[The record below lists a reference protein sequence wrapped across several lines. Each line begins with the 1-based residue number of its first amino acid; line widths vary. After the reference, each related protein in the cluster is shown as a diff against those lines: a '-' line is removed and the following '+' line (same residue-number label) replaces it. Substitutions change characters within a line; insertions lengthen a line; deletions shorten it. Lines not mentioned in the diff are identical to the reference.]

1 MTPYR
6 VLVVDDSAF
15 MRKIVSDLIERDV
28 SFTVVDTATN
38 GREAVEKITKI
49 KPDIVTMDV
58 EMPEMNGLESLKRI
72 MRAYPLPVIMLSGI
86 NEEGMRETIMALEA
100 GAFDFIRKPS
110 VSSSQDIQAVGE
122 TLLRQLHAA
131 VHDSTWT
138 KDKPALAQPSAALI
152 EEAAGTQ
159 SLDETTV
166 VPPEVRR
173 KEERSTEMLRAK
185 IEPAAAQDE
194 RTRTDRLIGGAAA
207 QRSASSVPKPKAAVS
222 PPPAPLQPP
231 RPPVQ
236 EKSVREE
243 KKQERQ
249 VHPRPAAKPVPRS
262 EPPAA
267 PVKKNTVAPVQSLK
281 SQVSKNQVSERKTPE
296 RPVSPPPNVSRSSS
310 GGDTIDQIVAVGCS
324 TGGPRALKEL
334 LENIPA
340 SFPAPIVIVQHM
352 PPKFT
357 HSLAQ
362 RLNTLSPLNVVEAEH
377 GMPLRKGTAYIA
389 PGGQH
394 LLVKRSGSGQFAIEL
409 SDAPPQN
416 GHKPSV
422 GAMFDSIQGY
432 GDIRRHAVI
441 MTGMGSDG
449 AKEMKKL
456 YDSGISTTIAES
468 EETCVVY
475 GMPRSAAE
483 LNCVMHLLPLPQIAT
498 KLNQVV
504 KT

>member
-6 VLVVDDSAF
+6 VLVVDDSGF

-28 SFTVVDTATN
+28 SFTVVDTAKN
-38 GREAVEKITKI
+38 GLEAVEKIMKL

-58 EMPEMNGLESLKRI
+58 EMPEMNGLESLKII
-72 MRAYPLPVIMLSGI
+72 MRQYPLPVIMLSGI

-110 VSSSQDIQAVGE
+110 ASSSQDIEAVGE
-122 TLLRQLHAA
+122 ALLRQLHAA
-131 VHDSTWT
+131 VHDSAWGKQKSAAQQPKPGDPAASAASPAADSPPQETAKPPGAADPAASPART
-138 KDKPALAQPSAALI
+138 PRPAEPRPKTDAAPPAARPRREDAASPAAPKTPAPAPATPKTGGAASVPAPRPSSTPDKKPASPAAGRPSAAPAFTPAPQTRP
-152 EEAAGTQ
+152 EPAPAPARKPAASAPKSEPAAERRPAAGT
-159 SLDETTV
+159 
-166 VPPEVRR
+166 
-173 KEERSTEMLRAK
+173 
-185 IEPAAAQDE
+185 
-194 RTRTDRLIGGAAA
+194 
-207 QRSASSVPKPKAAVS
+207 
-222 PPPAPLQPP
+222 PAP
-231 RPPVQ
+231 
-236 EKSVREE
+236 
-243 KKQERQ
+243 
-249 VHPRPAAKPVPRS
+249 
-262 EPPAA
+262 
-267 PVKKNTVAPVQSLK
+267 
-281 SQVSKNQVSERKTPE
+281 
-296 RPVSPPPNVSRSSS
+296 VSRPLA
-310 GGDTIDQIVAVGCS
+310 GGDSIDQIVAVGCS

-362 RLNTLSPLNVVEAEH
+362 RLNTLSPLEVVEAQH
-377 GMPLRKGTAYIA
+377 GMQLRKGTAYIA
-389 PGGQH
+389 PGAYH
-394 LLVKRSGSGQFAIEL
+394 LLIKRTGDGRYMIEL

-422 GAMFDSIQGY
+422 GAMFDSILPLNEV
-432 GDIRRHAVI
+432 RRHAVI

-504 KT
+504 KS

>member
-1 MTPYR
+1 MMPYR

-28 SFTVVDTATN
+28 SFSVVDTATN
-38 GREAVEKITKI
+38 GREAVEKIRKI

-58 EMPEMNGLESLKRI
+58 EMPEMNGLESLKQI
-72 MRAYPLPVIMLSGI
+72 MREYPLPVIMLSGI

-110 VSSSQDIQAVGE
+110 VSNSQDIESVGE

-131 VHDSTWT
+131 VHDSSWR
-138 KDKPALAQPSAALI
+138 KEKPASTKPPVVLAPEPVQPEPAAELSA
-152 EEAAGTQ
+152 
-159 SLDETTV
+159 
-166 VPPEVRR
+166 PERSR
-173 KEERSTEMLRAK
+173 PEERTPELPRPK
-185 IEPAAAQDE
+185 IEPSTPERQPRKDLSAGFTPAPRSTTPAPSSKANSVTPPTSPAAKVTRTPAAQPE
-194 RTRTDRLIGGAAA
+194 
-207 QRSASSVPKPKAAVS
+207 
-222 PPPAPLQPP
+222 
-231 RPPVQ
+231 
-236 EKSVREE
+236 
-243 KKQERQ
+243 
-249 VHPRPAAKPVPRS
+249 RPAAPTRPSAPTDKSAQRNDSAASAAKKVTPSAPI
-262 EPPAA
+262 PA
-267 PVKKNTVAPVQSLK
+267 K
-281 SQVSKNQVSERKTPE
+281 SPAQERKAPE
-296 RPVSPPPNVSRSSS
+296 RPISSPPTSPSRSAA
-310 GGDTIDQIVAVGCS
+310 GGDFIDQIVAVGCS

-340 SFPAPIVIVQHM
+340 SFPAPILIVQHM

-362 RLNTLSPLNVVEAEH
+362 RLNTLSPLEVVEAQQ

-389 PGGQH
+389 PGAQH
-394 LLVKRSGSGQFAIEL
+394 MLIKRSGSGQYVIEL

-422 GAMFDSIQGY
+422 GAMFDSVLQLN
-432 GDIRRHAVI
+432 DVRRHAVI

-475 GMPRSAAE
+475 GMPRAAAE

-504 KT
+504 KS

>member
-28 SFTVVDTATN
+28 SFSVVDTAKN
-38 GREAVEKITKI
+38 GREAVEKVRKI

-58 EMPEMNGLESLKRI
+58 EMPEMNGLESLQHI
-72 MRAYPLPVIMLSGI
+72 MNEYPLPVIMLSGI

-110 VSSSQDIQAVGE
+110 VSNSQDIEAVRE
-122 TLLRQLHAA
+122 ALLRQLHAA
-131 VHDSTWT
+131 VHDSAWR
-138 KDKPALAQPSAALI
+138 KDKPTPAFSAPAAVEAPALPEQQDAGASEAAVRRQEERAFEVPRPKAEPSAPENRSRKDLPPSGGTPTSAQRNPVPASKPKPPVTPAAAAPQPSRPAAVR
-152 EEAAGTQ
+152 EDKKTAAARPA
-159 SLDETTV
+159 
-166 VPPEVRR
+166 VPADKQPARV
-173 KEERSTEMLRAK
+173 
-185 IEPAAAQDE
+185 EPAAPA
-194 RTRTDRLIGGAAA
+194 
-207 QRSASSVPKPKAAVS
+207 PKPAAS
-222 PPPAPLQPP
+222 AP
-231 RPPVQ
+231 
-236 EKSVREE
+236 KSQMPERKVP
-243 KKQERQ
+243 ERQ
-249 VHPRPAAKPVPRS
+249 VA
-262 EPPAA
+262 PPASGTRA
-267 PVKKNTVAPVQSLK
+267 
-281 SQVSKNQVSERKTPE
+281 
-296 RPVSPPPNVSRSSS
+296 S
-310 GGDTIDQIVAVGCS
+310 GGDHIDQIVAVGCS

-362 RLNTLSPLNVVEAEH
+362 RLNTLSPLEVVEAQH
-377 GMPLRKGTAYIA
+377 GMALRKGTAYIA

-394 LLVKRSGSGQFAIEL
+394 LIVKRSGNGQYAIEL

-422 GAMFDSIQGY
+422 GAMFDSLLPMNE
-432 GDIRRHAVI
+432 IRRHAVI

-456 YDSGISTTIAES
+456 YDSGVSTTIAES

-504 KT
+504 KS

>member
-28 SFTVVDTATN
+28 SFSVVDTARN
-38 GREAVEKITKI
+38 GREAVEKIRKI

-58 EMPEMNGLESLKRI
+58 EMPEMNGLESLQHI
-72 MRAYPLPVIMLSGI
+72 MREYPLPVIMLSGI

-110 VSSSQDIQAVGE
+110 VSNSQDIEAVGE
-122 TLLRQLHAA
+122 ALLRQLHAA
-131 VHDSTWT
+131 VHDSAWR
-138 KDKPALAQPSAALI
+138 KEKPATTKAPIVLAPEPAEPELREATAEPPSVDPRRPEDRTSDLPRPKIEPSAPELRPRKDGNSGFTPAPRTAAPTPTPKKNPLAPPPSAAPSKPARPPAVQP
-152 EEAAGTQ
+152 ERPAAA
-159 SLDETTV
+159 
-166 VPPEVRR
+166 
-173 KEERSTEMLRAK
+173 RSTAPADKPGAR
-185 IEPAAAQDE
+185 IEPAAAPAKKPASTAPAQDSFKSP
-194 RTRTDRLIGGAAA
+194 A
-207 QRSASSVPKPKAAVS
+207 Q
-222 PPPAPLQPP
+222 
-231 RPPVQ
+231 
-236 EKSVREE
+236 
-243 KKQERQ
+243 
-249 VHPRPAAKPVPRS
+249 
-262 EPPAA
+262 
-267 PVKKNTVAPVQSLK
+267 
-281 SQVSKNQVSERKTPE
+281 ERKTPDRQAD
-296 RPVSPPPNVSRSSS
+296 RPVSPPAAPLSRA
-310 GGDTIDQIVAVGCS
+310 GGGTIDQIVAVGCS

-362 RLNTLSPLNVVEAEH
+362 RLNTLSPLEVVEAQQ

-394 LLVKRSGSGQFAIEL
+394 LLVKRSGSGQYAIEL

-422 GAMFDSIQGY
+422 GAMFDSVLQLNEV
-432 GDIRRHAVI
+432 RRHAVI

-475 GMPRSAAE
+475 GMPRAAAE

-504 KT
+504 KS

>member
-28 SFTVVDTATN
+28 SFSVADTAKN
-38 GREAVEKITKI
+38 GREAVEKVRKI

-58 EMPEMNGLESLKRI
+58 EMPEMNGLESLQRI
-72 MRAYPLPVIMLSGI
+72 MNEYPLPVIMLSGI

-110 VSSSQDIQAVGE
+110 VSNSQDIEGVGE
-122 TLLRQLHAA
+122 ALLKQLHAA
-131 VHDSTWT
+131 VHDSAWR
-138 KDKPALAQPSAALI
+138 KDKPSPVISAQAVAEAPAMPEQPNNETPEAPIRRQEERGFEVPRPKAEPSAA
-152 EEAAGTQ
+152 ESRPRKDAPSAGT
-159 SLDETTV
+159 S
-166 VPPEVRR
+166 VPAQRNAVPASKPKPSV
-173 KEERSTEMLRAK
+173 T
-185 IEPAAAQDE
+185 PAAA
-194 RTRTDRLIGGAAA
+194 A
-207 QRSASSVPKPKAAVS
+207 
-222 PPPAPLQPP
+222 PPPG
-231 RPPVQ
+231 RPAV
-236 EKSVREE
+236 VREE
-243 KKQERQ
+243 KKVAAARPPAPAEKPQTRVESAAPAPKPAASAPKGQVPERKIPERQ
-249 VHPRPAAKPVPRS
+249 AVPPISGTR
-262 EPPAA
+262 A
-267 PVKKNTVAPVQSLK
+267 
-281 SQVSKNQVSERKTPE
+281 
-296 RPVSPPPNVSRSSS
+296 S
-310 GGDTIDQIVAVGCS
+310 GGDHIDQIVAVGCS

-362 RLNTLSPLNVVEAEH
+362 RLNTLSPLEVVEAQH

-394 LLVKRSGSGQFAIEL
+394 LIIKRSGSGQYAIEL

-422 GAMFDSIQGY
+422 GAMFDSLLPMNE
-432 GDIRRHAVI
+432 IRRHAVI

-456 YDSGISTTIAES
+456 YDSGVSTTIAES

-504 KT
+504 KS

>member
-1 MTPYR
+1 MVPYR

-28 SFTVVDTATN
+28 SFSVVDTAKN
-38 GREAVEKITKI
+38 GREAVEKIRKI

-58 EMPEMNGLESLKRI
+58 EMPEMNGLESLQQI
-72 MRAYPLPVIMLSGI
+72 MREYPLPVIMLSGI

-110 VSSSQDIQAVGE
+110 VSNSQDIETVGE
-122 TLLRQLHAA
+122 ALLRQLHAA
-131 VHDSTWT
+131 VHDSAWRKEKPATT
-138 KDKPALAQPSAALI
+138 KAPVVLAPEPVQRELRESTLEGPPVETGRPEERTPDLPRPKIEPSAPEARPRKDAPTGFTATPRTTTPTPASKPSPAVPPSSGTKPTRTPAVPPERPAQTRPAADKPAARAESAPAPTRKSAAP
-152 EEAAGTQ
+152 T
-159 SLDETTV
+159 
-166 VPPEVRR
+166 
-173 KEERSTEMLRAK
+173 
-185 IEPAAAQDE
+185 
-194 RTRTDRLIGGAAA
+194 
-207 QRSASSVPKPKAAVS
+207 
-222 PPPAPLQPP
+222 PAPTPSKS
-231 RPPVQ
+231 PVQ
-236 EKSVREE
+236 ERKTSE
-243 KKQERQ
+243 
-249 VHPRPAAKPVPRS
+249 RPAVDRPTS
-262 EPPAA
+262 PPA
-267 PVKKNTVAPVQSLK
+267 
-281 SQVSKNQVSERKTPE
+281 
-296 RPVSPPPNVSRSSS
+296 SPPSRSSV
-310 GGDTIDQIVAVGCS
+310 GGDHIDQIVTVGCS

-362 RLNTLSPLNVVEAEH
+362 RLNTLSPLEVVEAQQ
-377 GMPLRKGTAYIA
+377 GMALRKGTAYIA

-394 LLVKRSGSGQFAIEL
+394 LLVRRTGSGQYAIEL

-422 GAMFDSIQGY
+422 GAMFDSVLPLNEV
-432 GDIRRHAVI
+432 RRHAVI

-475 GMPRSAAE
+475 GMPRAAAE

-504 KT
+504 KS

>member
-28 SFTVVDTATN
+28 SFSVVDTAKN
-38 GREAVEKITKI
+38 GREAVEKVRKI

-72 MRAYPLPVIMLSGI
+72 MNEYPLPVIMLSGI

-110 VSSSQDIQAVGE
+110 VSNSQDIEGVGE
-122 TLLRQLHAA
+122 ALLRQLHAA
-131 VHDSTWT
+131 VHDSAWR
-138 KDKPALAQPSAALI
+138 KDKPSPIVAAQAAVEAPTTPEQQH
-152 EEAAGTQ
+152 EETPA
-159 SLDETTV
+159 
-166 VPPEVRR
+166 RR
-173 KEERSTEMLRAK
+173 QEERSFEIPRPKAESSVPESRPRKDASSGETSAPVQRNVVPASKPKPSVTPPASVPPLSGRPAIAREDKK
-185 IEPAAAQDE
+185 IAATRTPTPADKQPARVEPAAPA
-194 RTRTDRLIGGAAA
+194 
-207 QRSASSVPKPKAAVS
+207 PKPAAS
-222 PPPAPLQPP
+222 AP
-231 RPPVQ
+231 
-236 EKSVREE
+236 KSQLPERKVP
-243 KKQERQ
+243 ERQ
-249 VHPRPAAKPVPRS
+249 VA
-262 EPPAA
+262 PPASGTWA
-267 PVKKNTVAPVQSLK
+267 
-281 SQVSKNQVSERKTPE
+281 
-296 RPVSPPPNVSRSSS
+296 S
-310 GGDTIDQIVAVGCS
+310 GGDHIDQIVAVGCS

-362 RLNTLSPLNVVEAEH
+362 RLNTLSPLEVVEAQH
-377 GMPLRKGTAYIA
+377 GMALRKGTAYIA

-394 LLVKRSGSGQFAIEL
+394 LIVKRSGSGQYAIEL

-422 GAMFDSIQGY
+422 GAMFDSLLPMNE
-432 GDIRRHAVI
+432 IRRHAVI

-456 YDSGISTTIAES
+456 YDSGVSTTIAES

-504 KT
+504 KS

>member
-6 VLVVDDSAF
+6 VLVVDDSGF

-28 SFTVVDTATN
+28 SFSVVDTAKN
-38 GREAVEKITKI
+38 GREAVEKVRKI

-58 EMPEMNGLESLKRI
+58 EMPEMNGLESLKHI
-72 MRAYPLPVIMLSGI
+72 MNEYPLPVIMLSGI

-110 VSSSQDIQAVGE
+110 VSNSQDIEAVGE
-122 TLLRQLHAA
+122 ALLRQLHAA
-131 VHDSTWT
+131 VHDSAWR
-138 KDKPALAQPSAALI
+138 KDKPSPIVAAQAVAEAPAPSAP
-152 EEAAGTQ
+152 EHQ
-159 SLDETTV
+159 PDET
-166 VPPEVRR
+166 PEVPVRR
-173 KEERSTEMLRAK
+173 QEERSFEAPRPKTEPSGPESRPRK
-185 IEPAAAQDE
+185 DSPS
-194 RTRTDRLIGGAAA
+194 GGTSAAA
-207 QRSASSVPKPKAAVS
+207 QRNAIPASKPKPSVTPAAAPPSSSRPAIVREDKKTAATRTPS
-222 PPPAPLQPP
+222 PVDKPQTRVEAVAPAP
-231 RPPVQ
+231 
-236 EKSVREE
+236 K
-243 KKQERQ
+243 
-249 VHPRPAAKPVPRS
+249 PAASTP
-262 EPPAA
+262 
-267 PVKKNTVAPVQSLK
+267 K
-281 SQVSKNQVSERKTPE
+281 SQVPERKVPE
-296 RPVSPPPNVSRSSS
+296 RQAVPPASGTRAS
-310 GGDTIDQIVAVGCS
+310 GGDHIDQIVAVGCS

-334 LENIPA
+334 LENIPS

-362 RLNTLSPLNVVEAEH
+362 RLNTLSPLEVVEAQH

-394 LLVKRSGSGQFAIEL
+394 LLVKRSGSGQYAIEL

-422 GAMFDSIQGY
+422 GAMFDSLLAMNE
-432 GDIRRHAVI
+432 IRRHAVI

-456 YDSGISTTIAES
+456 YDSGVSTTIAES

-504 KT
+504 KS

>member
-28 SFTVVDTATN
+28 SFSVADTATN
-38 GREAVEKITKI
+38 GREAVEKIMKV

-58 EMPEMNGLESLKRI
+58 EMPEMNGLESLKVI
-72 MRAYPLPVIMLSGI
+72 MREYPLPVIMLSGI

-110 VSSSQDIQAVGE
+110 VSNSQDIETVGE
-122 TLLRQLHAA
+122 ALLRQLHAA
-131 VHDSTWT
+131 VHDSSWR
-138 KDKPALAQPSAALI
+138 KDKSAPVKISNTLTEAVDVSERPGEPDISEVGPKRQEDRSSDAPRPKIESPLLIERSRQESSGTGTKEARTIVPSPKGNTGTPSAPA
-152 EEAAGTQ
+152 
-159 SLDETTV
+159 S
-166 VPPEVRR
+166 
-173 KEERSTEMLRAK
+173 S
-185 IEPAAAQDE
+185 PAARQ
-194 RTRTDRLIGGAAA
+194 
-207 QRSASSVPKPKAAVS
+207 SAP
-222 PPPAPLQPP
+222 
-231 RPPVQ
+231 
-236 EKSVREE
+236 REE
-243 KKQERQ
+243 KKPER
-249 VHPRPAAKPVPRS
+249 PSVPRS
-262 EPPAA
+262 STPVDKPKADSVA
-267 PVKKNTVAPVQSLK
+267 PSVQKPVKPISVPKTQIA
-281 SQVSKNQVSERKTPE
+281 ERKVPEKTPE
-296 RPVSPPPNVSRSSS
+296 RPPSVPTVSRLSA
-310 GGDTIDQIVAVGCS
+310 GGDSIDQIVAVGCS

-334 LENIPA
+334 LENIPG

-362 RLNTLSPLNVVEAEH
+362 RLNTLSQLEVVEAQQ
-377 GMPLRKGTAYIA
+377 GMVLRKGTAYIA

-394 LLVKRSGSGQFAIEL
+394 LLVKRSGSGQYSIDL

-416 GHKPSV
+416 GHRPSV
-422 GAMFDSIQGY
+422 GAMFDSLLPINEV
-432 GDIRRHAVI
+432 RRHAVI

-504 KT
+504 KS

>member
-28 SFTVVDTATN
+28 SFSVVDTARN
-38 GREAVEKITKI
+38 GREAVEKIRKI

-58 EMPEMNGLESLKRI
+58 EMPEMNGLESLQHI
-72 MRAYPLPVIMLSGI
+72 MREYPLPVIMLSGI

-110 VSSSQDIQAVGE
+110 VSNSQDIESVGE
-122 TLLRQLHAA
+122 ALLRQLHAA
-131 VHDSTWT
+131 VHDSAWR
-138 KDKPALAQPSAALI
+138 KEKPASTKPPIVLAPAPVEPERQEATAEPPSPSVDPRRPEDRAPDLPRPKIESSAPESRPRKDGTPGFNAAPRTAAPAPTSKTNPSAPPSVAPSKPARKSSAQP
-152 EEAAGTQ
+152 
-159 SLDETTV
+159 
-166 VPPEVRR
+166 
-173 KEERSTEMLRAK
+173 ER
-185 IEPAAAQDE
+185 PAAARAADKSAV
-194 RTRTDRLIGGAAA
+194 RSDPAAA
-207 QRSASSVPKPKAAVS
+207 PAKKPPLAAPAQDAFKS
-222 PPPAPLQPP
+222 PPQ
-231 RPPVQ
+231 
-236 EKSVREE
+236 
-243 KKQERQ
+243 
-249 VHPRPAAKPVPRS
+249 
-262 EPPAA
+262 
-267 PVKKNTVAPVQSLK
+267 
-281 SQVSKNQVSERKTPE
+281 ERKTPD
-296 RPVSPPPNVSRSSS
+296 RPVSPPAAPPSRTAA
-310 GGDTIDQIVAVGCS
+310 GGAAIDQIVAVGCS

-340 SFPAPIVIVQHM
+340 SFPAPIIIVQHM

-362 RLNTLSPLNVVEAEH
+362 RLNTLSPLEVVEAQQ

-394 LLVKRSGSGQFAIEL
+394 LLVKRSGSGQYAIEL

-422 GAMFDSIQGY
+422 GAMFDSVLQLNEV
-432 GDIRRHAVI
+432 RRHAVI

-475 GMPRSAAE
+475 GMPRAAAE

-504 KT
+504 KS

>member
-28 SFTVVDTATN
+28 SFSVVDTAKN
-38 GREAVEKITKI
+38 GREAVEKVRKI

-58 EMPEMNGLESLKRI
+58 EMPEMNGLESLQHI
-72 MRAYPLPVIMLSGI
+72 MNEYPLPVIMLSGI

-110 VSSSQDIQAVGE
+110 VSNSQDIEGVGE
-122 TLLRQLHAA
+122 ALLRQLHAA
-131 VHDSTWT
+131 VHDSAWR
-138 KDKPALAQPSAALI
+138 KDKPSPIAAAQAVVEAPTTPEQQQ
-152 EEAAGTQ
+152 EEA
-159 SLDETTV
+159 
-166 VPPEVRR
+166 PEAPARR
-173 KEERSTEMLRAK
+173 QEERSFEIPRPKSDPSVPESRPRKDASSGETSGPVQRNAVPVSKPKPSATPPAAVPPSSSRPTTAREDKKEDKK
-185 IEPAAAQDE
+185 IAATRTPIPADKPQPRVEPAAP
-194 RTRTDRLIGGAAA
+194 
-207 QRSASSVPKPKAAVS
+207 ASK
-222 PPPAPLQPP
+222 
-231 RPPVQ
+231 
-236 EKSVREE
+236 
-243 KKQERQ
+243 
-249 VHPRPAAKPVPRS
+249 PAASTP
-262 EPPAA
+262 
-267 PVKKNTVAPVQSLK
+267 K
-281 SQVSKNQVSERKTPE
+281 SQVPERKIPE
-296 RPVSPPPNVSRSSS
+296 RQAVPPASGTRAS
-310 GGDTIDQIVAVGCS
+310 GGDHIDQIVAVGCS

-362 RLNTLSPLNVVEAEH
+362 RLNTLSPLEVVEAQH
-377 GMPLRKGTAYIA
+377 GMALRKGTAYIA

-394 LLVKRSGSGQFAIEL
+394 LIVKRSGSGQYAIEL

-422 GAMFDSIQGY
+422 GAMFDSLLPMNE
-432 GDIRRHAVI
+432 IRRHAVI

-456 YDSGISTTIAES
+456 YDSGVSTTIAES

-504 KT
+504 KS

>member
-15 MRKIVSDLIERDV
+15 MRKIVSDLIERDA
-28 SFTVVDTATN
+28 SFSVVDTAKN
-38 GREAVEKITKI
+38 GREAVEKVRKI

-58 EMPEMNGLESLKRI
+58 EMPEMNGLESLQHI
-72 MRAYPLPVIMLSGI
+72 MNEYPLPVIMLSGI

-110 VSSSQDIQAVGE
+110 VSNSQDIEGVGE
-122 TLLRQLHAA
+122 ALLRQLHAA
-131 VHDSTWT
+131 VHDSAWR
-138 KDKPALAQPSAALI
+138 KDKPSPIVATQAVVEAPATLEPQHGEKLEAPARRQEERTFEVPRPKAEPSVPESRPRKDAPSGETPASTQRNAVPASKPKPSATPPAVVPPSSSRPAI
-152 EEAAGTQ
+152 AREDKKIAATRTPTPADKPQPRVEPVAPAPKPAASTPKSQVPERKIPERHAAPPAAGT
-159 SLDETTV
+159 
-166 VPPEVRR
+166 
-173 KEERSTEMLRAK
+173 RA
-185 IEPAAAQDE
+185 P
-194 RTRTDRLIGGAAA
+194 
-207 QRSASSVPKPKAAVS
+207 
-222 PPPAPLQPP
+222 
-231 RPPVQ
+231 
-236 EKSVREE
+236 
-243 KKQERQ
+243 
-249 VHPRPAAKPVPRS
+249 
-262 EPPAA
+262 
-267 PVKKNTVAPVQSLK
+267 
-281 SQVSKNQVSERKTPE
+281 
-296 RPVSPPPNVSRSSS
+296 
-310 GGDTIDQIVAVGCS
+310 GGDHIDQIVAVGCS

-362 RLNTLSPLNVVEAEH
+362 RLNTLSPLEVVEAQH
-377 GMPLRKGTAYIA
+377 GMALRKGTAYIA

-394 LLVKRSGSGQFAIEL
+394 LIVKRSGSGQYAIEL

-422 GAMFDSIQGY
+422 GAMFDSLLPMNE
-432 GDIRRHAVI
+432 IRRHAVI

-456 YDSGISTTIAES
+456 YDSGVSTTIAES

-504 KT
+504 KS

>member
-28 SFTVVDTATN
+28 SFSVVDTAKN
-38 GREAVEKITKI
+38 GREAVEKVRKI

-72 MRAYPLPVIMLSGI
+72 MNEYPLPVIMLSGI

-110 VSSSQDIQAVGE
+110 VSNSQDIEGVGE
-122 TLLRQLHAA
+122 ALLRQLHAA
-131 VHDSTWT
+131 VHDSAWR
-138 KDKPALAQPSAALI
+138 KDKPSPIVAAQAVVEAPTTPEQQH
-152 EEAAGTQ
+152 EEA
-159 SLDETTV
+159 
-166 VPPEVRR
+166 PEAPARR
-173 KEERSTEMLRAK
+173 QEERSFEIPRPKA
-185 IEPAAAQDE
+185 E
-194 RTRTDRLIGGAAA
+194 
-207 QRSASSVPKPKAAVS
+207 SSVPESRPRKDASSGETSAPVQRNVVPASKPKPSVT
-222 PPPAPLQPP
+222 PPASVPPLSG
-231 RPPVQ
+231 RPAIAREDKKIAATRTPTPAD
-236 EKSVREE
+236 KSRVEAAASAPKPAASAPKSQVPER
-243 KKQERQ
+243 KVPERQ
-249 VHPRPAAKPVPRS
+249 VA
-262 EPPAA
+262 PPASGTRA
-267 PVKKNTVAPVQSLK
+267 
-281 SQVSKNQVSERKTPE
+281 
-296 RPVSPPPNVSRSSS
+296 S
-310 GGDTIDQIVAVGCS
+310 GGDHIDQIVAVGCS

-362 RLNTLSPLNVVEAEH
+362 RLNTLSPLEVVEAQH
-377 GMPLRKGTAYIA
+377 GMALRKGTAYIA

-394 LLVKRSGSGQFAIEL
+394 LIVKRSGSGQYAIEL

-422 GAMFDSIQGY
+422 GAMFDSLLPMNE
-432 GDIRRHAVI
+432 IRRHAVI

-456 YDSGISTTIAES
+456 YDSGVSTTIAES

-504 KT
+504 KS

>member
-6 VLVVDDSAF
+6 VLVVDDSGF
-15 MRKIVSDLIERDV
+15 MRKIVTDLIEKDV
-28 SFTVVDTATN
+28 SFSVVDTAKN
-38 GREAVEKITKI
+38 GREAVEKVRKI

-58 EMPEMNGLESLKRI
+58 EMPEMNGLESLQHI
-72 MRAYPLPVIMLSGI
+72 MREYPLPVIMLSGI
-86 NEEGMRETIMALEA
+86 NEEGVRETIMALEA

-110 VSSSQDIQAVGE
+110 VSSSQDIEAVGE
-122 TLLRQLHAA
+122 ALLRQLHAA
-131 VHDSTWT
+131 VHDSSWR
-138 KDKPALAQPSAALI
+138 KDKPSSPPAVGSASAESPAPELPVS
-152 EEAAGTQ
+152 A
-159 SLDETTV
+159 D
-166 VPPEVRR
+166 VPPAETGKR
-173 KEERSTEMLRAK
+173 EERAPETPRPKNETPVPEARPRKDSP
-185 IEPAAAQDE
+185 PAASAPP
-194 RTRTDRLIGGAAA
+194 
-207 QRSASSVPKPKAAVS
+207 RSASPAPKPKT
-222 PPPAPLQPP
+222 PPAPAPQPSVRPSAQPP
-231 RPPVQ
+231 
-236 EKSVREE
+236 SVREE
-243 KKQERQ
+243 RKTE
-249 VHPRPAAKPVPRS
+249 RPAAARPTASRPSVPADKPQPRNES
-262 EPPAA
+262 AAPARKPSSAPAPAPKSQAPKAPERSAAPPAA
-267 PVKKNTVAPVQSLK
+267 
-281 SQVSKNQVSERKTPE
+281 
-296 RPVSPPPNVSRSSS
+296 SRSQ
-310 GGDTIDQIVAVGCS
+310 GGDHIDQIVAVGCS

-362 RLNTLSPLNVVEAEH
+362 RLNTLSPLEVVEAQH

-389 PGGQH
+389 PGAQH
-394 LLVKRSGSGQFAIEL
+394 LLVKRTGSGQYAIEL

-422 GAMFDSIQGY
+422 GAMFDSILPMNE
-432 GDIRRHAVI
+432 IRRHAVI

>member
-28 SFTVVDTATN
+28 SFAVVDTAKN
-38 GREAVEKITKI
+38 GIEAVEKIKKL

-58 EMPEMNGLESLKRI
+58 EMPEMNGLESLQHI
-72 MRAYPLPVIMLSGI
+72 MREYPLPVIMLSGI

-110 VSSSQDIQAVGE
+110 VSNSQDIEAVGE
-122 TLLRQLHAA
+122 ALLRQLHAA
-131 VHDSTWT
+131 VHDSAWR
-138 KDKPALAQPSAALI
+138 KDKKPTLSSTAI
-152 EEAAGTQ
+152 VEDTQ
-159 SLDETTV
+159 SQTQDEELKVSTHEKRQPEERAFERPRRKIDPPASEARPQKNVPSGSAPVAPQRNPIPTAKPKPSV
-166 VPPEVRR
+166 SPVPP
-173 KEERSTEMLRAK
+173 A
-185 IEPAAAQDE
+185 
-194 RTRTDRLIGGAAA
+194 
-207 QRSASSVPKPKAAVS
+207 SAS
-222 PPPAPLQPP
+222 LN
-231 RPPVQ
+231 RPI
-236 EKSVREE
+236 KTNEE
-243 KKQERQ
+243 KKLPTSRSSTSLDKKPISTEPVGSTSKPLTTTPKTQ
-249 VHPRPAAKPVPRS
+249 V
-262 EPPAA
+262 
-267 PVKKNTVAPVQSLK
+267 T
-281 SQVSKNQVSERKTPE
+281 ERKVPE
-296 RPVSPPPNVSRSSS
+296 RPVVPPASGNRAS
-310 GGDTIDQIVAVGCS
+310 GGEYIDQIVAVGCS

-362 RLNTLSPLNVVEAEH
+362 RLNTLSPLEVVEAEH

-389 PGGQH
+389 PGGHH
-394 LLVKRSGSGQFAIEL
+394 LMVKRSGNGQYAIEL

-422 GAMFDSIQGY
+422 GAMFDSLLPMN
-432 GDIRRHAVI
+432 DIRRHAVI

-456 YDSGISTTIAES
+456 YDSGVSTTIAES

-504 KT
+504 KS

>member
-28 SFTVVDTATN
+28 SFSVIDTAQN
-38 GREAVEKITKI
+38 GREAVEKIIKI

-58 EMPEMNGLESLKRI
+58 EMPEMNGLESLQHI
-72 MRAYPLPVIMLSGI
+72 MREYPLPVIMLSGI

-110 VSSSQDIQAVGE
+110 VSNSQDIEAVGE
-122 TLLRQLHAA
+122 ALLRQLHAA
-131 VHDSTWT
+131 VHDSAWR
-138 KDKPALAQPSAALI
+138 KDKPNPTIIARAVAQTPVMPEPPTA
-152 EEAAGTQ
+152 EE
-159 SLDETTV
+159 TV
-166 VPPEVRR
+166 TLGAESR
-173 KEERSTEMLRAK
+173 KQG
-185 IEPAAAQDE
+185 QDE
-194 RTRTDRLIGGAAA
+194 RIIETPRPKTGVPPSESRTRKELPPSGTAATPQRTTTPASASKPSAPSPVPAPQEKRPSLARNDKKPSVLRPVAPADKPQTRSDAAA
-207 QRSASSVPKPKAAVS
+207 S
-222 PPPAPLQPP
+222 
-231 RPPVQ
+231 
-236 EKSVREE
+236 
-243 KKQERQ
+243 
-249 VHPRPAAKPVPRS
+249 KPVAS
-262 EPPAA
+262 A
-267 PVKKNTVAPVQSLK
+267 PK
-281 SQVSKNQVSERKTPE
+281 SQSPERKVPE
-296 RPVSPPPNVSRSSS
+296 RPAVPPISANRAS
-310 GGDTIDQIVAVGCS
+310 GGDAIDQIVAVGCS

-362 RLNTLSPLNVVEAEH
+362 RLNTLSPLEVVEAQH
-377 GMPLRKGTAYIA
+377 GMALRKGTAYIA

-394 LLVKRSGSGQFAIEL
+394 LIVKRSGNGQYAIEL

-422 GAMFDSIQGY
+422 GAMFDSLLPMNE
-432 GDIRRHAVI
+432 IRRHAVI

-456 YDSGISTTIAES
+456 YDSGVSTTIAES

-504 KT
+504 KS

>member
-28 SFTVVDTATN
+28 SFSVAGTATN
-38 GREAVEKITKI
+38 GREAVEKIRKI

-58 EMPEMNGLESLKRI
+58 EMPEMNGLESLRVI
-72 MRAYPLPVIMLSGI
+72 MGEYPLPVIMLSGI

-110 VSSSQDIQAVGE
+110 VSNSQDIEAVGE
-122 TLLRQLHAA
+122 ALLRQLHAA
-131 VHDSTWT
+131 VHDSAWR
-138 KDKPALAQPSAALI
+138 KDKPAPSKALSALPDSAEERRVEPGIPSPEEKAAETPRPKSDPPLTAGRSRKESAA
-152 EEAAGTQ
+152 ETKVPAGSVPSPKAKTPA
-159 SLDETTV
+159 
-166 VPPEVRR
+166 VPPSS
-173 KEERSTEMLRAK
+173 K
-185 IEPAAAQDE
+185 PP
-194 RTRTDRLIGGAAA
+194 
-207 QRSASSVPKPKAAVS
+207 RSA
-222 PPPAPLQPP
+222 AP
-231 RPPVQ
+231 
-236 EKSVREE
+236 REE
-243 KKQERQ
+243 KKVE
-249 VHPRPAAKPVPRS
+249 RPAAPRSSASADKIQPRGDTAASSIKKPVP
-262 EPPAA
+262 PL
-267 PVKKNTVAPVQSLK
+267 TG
-281 SQVSKNQVSERKTPE
+281 SKTPLPSERKVPDKTSE
-296 RPVSPPPNVSRSSS
+296 RPASPPPVSRVSA
-310 GGDTIDQIVAVGCS
+310 GGDVIDQIVAVGCS

-362 RLNTLSPLNVVEAEH
+362 RLNTLSPLEVVEAQQ

-394 LLVKRSGSGQFAIEL
+394 LLVKRTGSSQYAIEL

-416 GHKPSV
+416 GHRPSV
-422 GAMFDSIQGY
+422 GAMFDSILP
-432 GDIRRHAVI
+432 ISEVRRHAVI

-504 KT
+504 KS

>member
-28 SFTVVDTATN
+28 SFSVVDTAQN
-38 GREAVEKITKI
+38 GREAVEKIRKI

-58 EMPEMNGLESLKRI
+58 EMPEMNGLESLQHI
-72 MRAYPLPVIMLSGI
+72 MREYPLPVIMLSGI

-110 VSSSQDIQAVGE
+110 VSNSQDIEAVGE
-122 TLLRQLHAA
+122 ALLRQLHAA
-131 VHDSTWT
+131 VHDSAWR
-138 KDKPALAQPSAALI
+138 KEKPASMKSPIVLAPEPAEPQQHEPPSVD
-152 EEAAGTQ
+152 
-159 SLDETTV
+159 SHR
-166 VPPEVRR
+166 PEDRTSDLPR
-173 KEERSTEMLRAK
+173 PK
-185 IEPAAAQDE
+185 IEPSAPEPRPHKDGPPGFTAAP
-194 RTRTDRLIGGAAA
+194 
-207 QRSASSVPKPKAAVS
+207 RSSAPT
-222 PPPAPLQPP
+222 PAPTPKTKPTAPP
-231 RPPVQ
+231 SITPSKPARKSAAPP
-236 EKSVREE
+236 E
-243 KKQERQ
+243 
-249 VHPRPAAKPVPRS
+249 RPAATRSSAPVDKPGTRNEPTAAPTPAKKPTSNASTSIPDVFKNPPQERKPA
-262 EPPAA
+262 ERPVVPPAA
-267 PVKKNTVAPVQSLK
+267 PPARTAA
-281 SQVSKNQVSERKTPE
+281 
-296 RPVSPPPNVSRSSS
+296 
-310 GGDTIDQIVAVGCS
+310 GGGAIDQIVAVGCS

-340 SFPAPIVIVQHM
+340 SFPAPIIIVQHM

-362 RLNTLSPLNVVEAEH
+362 RLNTLSPLEVVEAQQ

-394 LLVKRSGSGQFAIEL
+394 LLVKRSGGGQYAIEL

-422 GAMFDSIQGY
+422 GAMFDSVLQLNEV
-432 GDIRRHAVI
+432 RRHAVI

-475 GMPRSAAE
+475 GMPRAAAE

-504 KT
+504 KS

>member
-1 MTPYR
+1 MMPYR

-28 SFTVVDTATN
+28 SFSVVDTAQN
-38 GREAVEKITKI
+38 GREAVEKIRKI

-58 EMPEMNGLESLKRI
+58 EMPEMNGLESLQHI
-72 MRAYPLPVIMLSGI
+72 MREYPLPVIMLSGI

-110 VSSSQDIQAVGE
+110 VSNSQDIEAVGE
-122 TLLRQLHAA
+122 ALLRQLHAA
-131 VHDSTWT
+131 VHDSAW
-138 KDKPALAQPSAALI
+138 
-152 EEAAGTQ
+152 
-159 SLDETTV
+159 
-166 VPPEVRR
+166 R
-173 KEERSTEMLRAK
+173 KEKPVSLKPPIVLAPEPVEPQQTEPPSVEPRRPEDRTSDLPRPK
-185 IEPAAAQDE
+185 IEPSAPESRPHKDGPPGFNAVPRSSASTPTSKTKPTAPPSIAPSKPARKSAAQPE
-194 RTRTDRLIGGAAA
+194 
-207 QRSASSVPKPKAAVS
+207 
-222 PPPAPLQPP
+222 
-231 RPPVQ
+231 
-236 EKSVREE
+236 
-243 KKQERQ
+243 
-249 VHPRPAAKPVPRS
+249 RPAANRSSAPADKPGTRNEPTASPSPAKKPASTAPASIPDVFKSPPQERKTS
-262 EPPAA
+262 ERPVVPPAA
-267 PVKKNTVAPVQSLK
+267 PP
-281 SQVSKNQVSERKTPE
+281 
-296 RPVSPPPNVSRSSS
+296 SRTAA
-310 GGDTIDQIVAVGCS
+310 GGGAIDQIVAVGCS

-362 RLNTLSPLNVVEAEH
+362 RLNTLSPLEVVEAQQ

-394 LLVKRSGSGQFAIEL
+394 LLVKRSGSGQYAIEL

-422 GAMFDSIQGY
+422 GAMFDSVLQLNEV
-432 GDIRRHAVI
+432 RRHAVI

-475 GMPRSAAE
+475 GMPRAAAE

-504 KT
+504 KS

>member
-1 MTPYR
+1 MAPYR

-28 SFTVVDTATN
+28 SFSVVDTATN
-38 GREAVEKITKI
+38 GREAVEQIMRI

-58 EMPEMNGLESLKRI
+58 EMPEMNGLESLKVI
-72 MRAYPLPVIMLSGI
+72 MREYPLPVIMLSGI

-110 VSSSQDIQAVGE
+110 VSNSQDIEAVGE
-122 TLLRQLHAA
+122 ALLRQLHAA
-131 VHDSTWT
+131 VHDSTWR
-138 KDKPALAQPSAALI
+138 KDKPLPSKASSALPEQAAAPELPEAEASGTSARQP
-152 EEAAGTQ
+152 
-159 SLDETTV
+159 
-166 VPPEVRR
+166 
-173 KEERSTEMLRAK
+173 EERTPETPRPK
-185 IEPAAAQDE
+185 IAAPPPADRSRPESSVTDTAPRSGAAMPKGNAGMPAGQPPAAA
-194 RTRTDRLIGGAAA
+194 RP
-207 QRSASSVPKPKAAVS
+207 SAP
-222 PPPAPLQPP
+222 
-231 RPPVQ
+231 
-236 EKSVREE
+236 REE
-243 KKQERQ
+243 KKPERAPN
-249 VHPRPAAKPVPRS
+249 VRPSAPADKPRS
-262 EPPAA
+262 EFSAAPAKKPLQVPPAA
-267 PVKKNTVAPVQSLK
+267 AKAPAFDRK
-281 SQVSKNQVSERKTPE
+281 APDKTSERPPATPTF
-296 RPVSPPPNVSRSSS
+296 SRSSA
-310 GGDTIDQIVAVGCS
+310 GDSIDQIVAVGCS

-362 RLNTLSPLNVVEAEH
+362 RLNTLSQLEVVEAQQ

-394 LLVKRSGSGQFAIEL
+394 LLVKRAGSGQYSIEL
-409 SDAPPQN
+409 SDAAPQN

-422 GAMFDSIQGY
+422 GAMFDSLLPMNEV
-432 GDIRRHAVI
+432 RRHAVI

-456 YDSGISTTIAES
+456 YDSGIATTIAES

-504 KT
+504 KS

>member
-28 SFTVVDTATN
+28 SFSVAGTATN
-38 GREAVEKITKI
+38 GREAVEKIRKI

-58 EMPEMNGLESLKRI
+58 EMPEMNGLESLRVI
-72 MRAYPLPVIMLSGI
+72 MGEYPLPVIMLSGI

-110 VSSSQDIQAVGE
+110 VSNSQDIEAVGE
-122 TLLRQLHAA
+122 ALLRQLHAA
-131 VHDSTWT
+131 VHDSAWR
-138 KDKPALAQPSAALI
+138 KDKPAPSKALSALPDPAEDRRVEPGISSQENRHPEEKAA
-152 EEAAGTQ
+152 ETPRPKSDP
-159 SLDETTV
+159 SLTADRNRKEITGETKASTGSSPAPKAKTPA
-166 VPPEVRR
+166 VPP
-173 KEERSTEMLRAK
+173 
-185 IEPAAAQDE
+185 
-194 RTRTDRLIGGAAA
+194 
-207 QRSASSVPKPKAAVS
+207 SS
-222 PPPAPLQPP
+222 QPP
-231 RPPVQ
+231 RPAAP
-236 EKSVREE
+236 REE
-243 KKQERQ
+243 KKVE
-249 VHPRPAAKPVPRS
+249 RPAAAPRPSASVDKIQPRGDTAASSIKKPAPPLTGSKTPLPSERKVPD
-262 EPPAA
+262 
-267 PVKKNTVAPVQSLK
+267 K
-281 SQVSKNQVSERKTPE
+281 VSERPASPS
-296 RPVSPPPNVSRSSS
+296 PVSRVSA
-310 GGDTIDQIVAVGCS
+310 GGDVIDQIVAVGCS

-362 RLNTLSPLNVVEAEH
+362 RLNTLSPLEVVEAQQ

-394 LLVKRSGSGQFAIEL
+394 LLVKRTGSGQYAIEL

-416 GHKPSV
+416 GHRPSV
-422 GAMFDSIQGY
+422 GAMFDSILP
-432 GDIRRHAVI
+432 ISEVRRHAVI

-504 KT
+504 KS